1 MSDLGSRI
9 ERFSHQRD
17 PSRAAVAAAGSELER
32 HGGILPGAFD
42 PLHAGHVGMWRSAKR
57 LLGYSVEFELS
68 VHNVDKRSLG
78 AARIAHC
85 AGQFQ
90 AGMSL
95 WVTKAATFVEKSILF
110 PGATF
115 VVGADTIIRLADPTV
130 LRWALLKLRDAAV
143 ASINNA
149 GCRFL
154 VAGRLVSGSFQT
166 LDKLALPM
174 ALRSVCDELP
184 EQEFCADISSS
195 KIRGS

>member
-9 ERFSHQRD
+9 ERFLT
-17 PSRAAVAAAGSELER
+17 SETQVEPLLPLREVSWSGA
-32 HGGILPGAFD
+32 GGILPGAFD

-78 AARIAHC
+78 AAQIARC

-95 WVTKAATFVEKSILF
+95 WMTKAATFVEKSILF

-115 VVGADTIIRLADPTV
+115 VVGADTIIRLADPKYYGGHYST
-130 LRWALLKLRDAAV
+130 RDAAID
-143 ASINNA
+143 SINNA

-166 LDKLALPM
+166 LEQLKLPD
-174 ALRSVCDELP
+174 ALRRLCDQIP
-184 EQEFCADISSS
+184 EADFRADISSS
-195 KIRGS
+195 ELRLQ